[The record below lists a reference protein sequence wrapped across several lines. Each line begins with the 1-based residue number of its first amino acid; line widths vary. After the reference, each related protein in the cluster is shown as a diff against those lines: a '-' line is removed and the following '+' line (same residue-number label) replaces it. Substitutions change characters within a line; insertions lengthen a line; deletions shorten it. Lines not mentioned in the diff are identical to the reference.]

1 MARRACRVSPAGGRA
16 AGAVG
21 IMMRK
26 ILSPDIVIQPSVPR
40 PPPDAVRHGDTP
52 LASPYS
58 MLQLQRDVSL
68 REFNTFGLPAT
79 ARYVVTVD
87 SEAALLDALALPELA
102 GLPRLVL
109 GGGSNLV
116 LTRDFDGVV
125 LRMAIR
131 HRECLPDNPADPCAR
146 YVRGGA
152 GEVWHDFVDWTLS
165 QDCPGLENLA
175 LIPGTLGAAPIQ
187 NIGAYGLELAERFHE
202 VRALDTTTGA
212 FVTLSRDDCA
222 FGYRDSLFKRE
233 PGRYIIV
240 AVTLRLPQPWQAVT
254 GYADVSRTLAEAGIA
269 EPDARQI
276 FDAVVD
282 IRRRKLP
289 DPAQLGNA
297 GSFFKNPVVD
307 GATFEALRA
316 RFPQAVGYAQPDGSW
331 KVAAGWLIDQCGWR
345 GKTVGNAGV
354 HERQALV
361 LVNRGGATG
370 ADIVALARA
379 VQTSVQERFGIAL
392 DPEPLM
398 L

>member
-1 MARRACRVSPAGGRA
+1 
-16 AGAVG
+16 
-21 IMMRK
+21 
-26 ILSPDIVIQPSVPR
+26 
-40 PPPDAVRHGDTP
+40 
-52 LASPYS
+52 

-68 REFNTFGLPAT
+68 RDFNTFGLPAT
-79 ARYVVTVD
+79 ARYVVTID
-87 SEAALLDALALPELA
+87 SEATLLEALAVPELA

-109 GGGSNLV
+109 GGGSNVV

-125 LRMAIR
+125 FRMAIR
-131 HRECLPDNPADPCAR
+131 GRERLADDAHAR

-152 GEVWHDFVDWTLS
+152 GEIWHEFVDWTLS
-165 QDCPGLENLA
+165 QDCAGLENLA

-187 NIGAYGLELAERFHE
+187 NIGAYGLELAERLAH

-212 FVTLSRDDCA
+212 FVTLSRDACA
-222 FGYRDSLFKRE
+222 FGYRDSCFKHE

-240 AVTLRLPQPWQAVT
+240 AVTLRLPRPWQPVT
-254 GYADVSRTLAEAGIA
+254 GYADVARTLAEAGI
-269 EPDARQI
+269 ERPSARQI

-289 DPAQLGNA
+289 DPAELGNA

-307 GATFEALRA
+307 AATFAALRE
-316 RFPQAVGYAQPDGSW
+316 RSPQAVGYAQPDGSW

-345 GKTVGNAGV
+345 GKSLGHAGV

-361 LVNRGGATG
+361 LVNRGGASG

-379 VQTSVQERFGIAL
+379 VQASVQERFGIRL

>member
-1 MARRACRVSPAGGRA
+1 
-16 AGAVG
+16 
-21 IMMRK
+21 
-26 ILSPDIVIQPSVPR
+26 
-40 PPPDAVRHGDTP
+40 
-52 LASPYS
+52 

-79 ARYVVTVD
+79 ARYVVTID
-87 SEAALLDALALPELA
+87 SEAALSAALAMPELA

-109 GGGSNLV
+109 GGGSNIV
-116 LTRDFDGVV
+116 LTRNFDGVV

-131 HRECLPDNPADPCAR
+131 GRERLADVPADPQAR

-187 NIGAYGLELAERFHE
+187 NIGAYGLELAERFFD
-202 VRALDTTTGA
+202 VRALDTTSGE
-212 FVTLSRDDCA
+212 FVTLSRDVCA

-240 AVTLRLPQPWQAVT
+240 SVTLRLPQPWQAVT
-254 GYADVSRTLAEAGIA
+254 GYADVSRTLADAGISQ
-269 EPDARQI
+269 PDARQI
-276 FDAVVD
+276 FDAVVA

-289 DPAQLGNA
+289 DPAVLGNA

-307 GATFEALRA
+307 GATFAALRE
-316 RFPQAVGYAQPDGSW
+316 RFPEAVGYAQPDGTW

-345 GKTVGNAGV
+345 GKSLGRAGV

-361 LVNRGGATG
+361 LVNRGGASG
-370 ADIVALARA
+370 DDIVALARA
-379 VQTSVQERFGIAL
+379 VQASVRDRFGISL
-392 DPEPLM
+392 EPEPLM
-398 L
+398 I

>member
-1 MARRACRVSPAGGRA
+1 
-16 AGAVG
+16 
-21 IMMRK
+21 
-26 ILSPDIVIQPSVPR
+26 
-40 PPPDAVRHGDTP
+40 
-52 LASPYS
+52 

-68 REFNTFGLPAT
+68 RDFNTFGLPAT
-79 ARYVVTVD
+79 ARYVVTID
-87 SEAALLDALALPELA
+87 SEATLLEALAVPELA

-109 GGGSNLV
+109 GGGSNVV

-125 LRMAIR
+125 FRMAIR
-131 HRECLPDNPADPCAR
+131 GRERLADDAHAR

-152 GEVWHDFVDWTLS
+152 GEIWHEFVDWTLS
-165 QDCPGLENLA
+165 QDCAGLENLA

-187 NIGAYGLELAERFHE
+187 NIGAYGLELAERLAH

-212 FVTLSRDDCA
+212 FVTLSRDACA
-222 FGYRDSLFKRE
+222 FGYRDSCFKHE

-240 AVTLRLPQPWQAVT
+240 AVTLRLPRPWQPVT
-254 GYADVSRTLAEAGIA
+254 GYADVARTLAEAGI
-269 EPDARQI
+269 ERPSARQI

-289 DPAQLGNA
+289 DPTELGNA

-307 GATFEALRA
+307 AATFAALRE
-316 RFPQAVGYAQPDGSW
+316 RSPQAVGYAQPDGSW

-345 GKTVGNAGV
+345 GKSLGHAGV

-361 LVNRGGATG
+361 LVNRGGASG

-379 VQTSVQERFGIAL
+379 VQASVQERFGIRL

>member
-1 MARRACRVSPAGGRA
+1 
-16 AGAVG
+16 
-21 IMMRK
+21 
-26 ILSPDIVIQPSVPR
+26 
-40 PPPDAVRHGDTP
+40 
-52 LASPYS
+52 

-68 REFNTFGLPAT
+68 RDFNTFGLPAT
-79 ARYVVTVD
+79 ARYVVTID
-87 SEAALLDALALPELA
+87 SEAALLEALAMPELA
-102 GLPRLVL
+102 GVPRLVL
-109 GGGSNLV
+109 GGGSNVV

-125 LRMAIR
+125 FRMAIR
-131 HRECLPDNPADPCAR
+131 GRERLADDAHAR

-152 GEVWHDFVDWTLS
+152 GEIWHEFVDWTLS
-165 QDCPGLENLA
+165 QDCAGLENLA

-187 NIGAYGLELAERFHE
+187 NIGAYGLELAERLAH
-202 VRALDTTTGA
+202 VRALDTSTGA
-212 FVTLSRDDCA
+212 FVTLSRDACA
-222 FGYRDSLFKRE
+222 FGYRDSCFKHE

-240 AVTLRLPQPWQAVT
+240 AVTLRLPRPWQPVT
-254 GYADVSRTLAEAGIA
+254 GYADVARTLAEAGI
-269 EPDARQI
+269 ERPSARQI

-289 DPAQLGNA
+289 DPAELGNA

-307 GATFEALRA
+307 AATFAALRE
-316 RFPQAVGYAQPDGSW
+316 RSPQAVGYAQPDGSW

-345 GKTVGNAGV
+345 GKSLGHAGV

-361 LVNRGGATG
+361 LVNRGDASG

-379 VQTSVQERFGIAL
+379 VQASVQERFGIRL

>member
-1 MARRACRVSPAGGRA
+1 
-16 AGAVG
+16 
-21 IMMRK
+21 
-26 ILSPDIVIQPSVPR
+26 
-40 PPPDAVRHGDTP
+40 
-52 LASPYS
+52 

-68 REFNTFGLPAT
+68 RDFNTFGLPAT
-79 ARYVVTVD
+79 ARYVVTID
-87 SEAALLDALALPELA
+87 SEAALLEALAMPELA
-102 GLPRLVL
+102 GVPRLVL
-109 GGGSNLV
+109 GGGSNVV

-125 LRMAIR
+125 FRMAIR
-131 HRECLPDNPADPCAR
+131 GRERLADDAHAR

-152 GEVWHDFVDWTLS
+152 GEIWHEFVDWTLS
-165 QDCPGLENLA
+165 QDCAGLENLA
-175 LIPGTLGAAPIQ
+175 LIPGTLGAAPMQ
-187 NIGAYGLELAERFHE
+187 NIGAYGLELAERLAH

-212 FVTLSRDDCA
+212 FVTLSRDACA
-222 FGYRDSLFKRE
+222 FGYRDSCFKHE

-240 AVTLRLPQPWQAVT
+240 AVTLRLPRPWQPVT
-254 GYADVSRTLAEAGIA
+254 GYADVARTLAEAGI
-269 EPDARQI
+269 ERPSARQI

-289 DPAQLGNA
+289 DPAELGNA

-307 GATFEALRA
+307 AATFAALRE
-316 RFPQAVGYAQPDGSW
+316 RSPQAVGYAQPDGSW

-345 GKTVGNAGV
+345 GKSLGHAGV

-361 LVNRGGATG
+361 LVNRGGASG

-379 VQTSVQERFGIAL
+379 VQASVQERFGIRL

>member
-1 MARRACRVSPAGGRA
+1 
-16 AGAVG
+16 
-21 IMMRK
+21 
-26 ILSPDIVIQPSVPR
+26 
-40 PPPDAVRHGDTP
+40 
-52 LASPYS
+52 

-68 REFNTFGLPAT
+68 RDFNTFGLPAT
-79 ARYVVTVD
+79 ARYVVTID
-87 SEAALLDALALPELA
+87 SEAALLEALAMPELA

-109 GGGSNLV
+109 GGGSNVV

-125 LRMAIR
+125 FRMTIR
-131 HRECLPDNPADPCAR
+131 GRERLADDAHAR

-152 GEVWHDFVDWTLS
+152 GEIWHEFVDWTLS
-165 QDCPGLENLA
+165 QDCAGLENLA

-187 NIGAYGLELAERFHE
+187 NIGAYGLELAERLAH
-202 VRALDTTTGA
+202 VRALDTSTGA
-212 FVTLSRDDCA
+212 FVTLSRDACA
-222 FGYRDSLFKRE
+222 FGYRDSCFKHE

-240 AVTLRLPQPWQAVT
+240 AVTLRLPRPWQPVT
-254 GYADVSRTLAEAGIA
+254 GYADVARTLAEAGI
-269 EPDARQI
+269 ERPSAREI

-289 DPAQLGNA
+289 DPAELGNA

-307 GATFEALRA
+307 AATFAALRE
-316 RFPQAVGYAQPDGSW
+316 RSPQAVGYAQPDGSW

-345 GKTVGNAGV
+345 GKSLGHAGV

-361 LVNRGGATG
+361 LVNRGGASG

-379 VQTSVQERFGIAL
+379 VQASVQERFGIRL

>member
-1 MARRACRVSPAGGRA
+1 MPE
-16 AGAVG
+16 
-21 IMMRK
+21 
-26 ILSPDIVIQPSVPR
+26 
-40 PPPDAVRHGDTP
+40 
-52 LASPYS
+52 
-58 MLQLQRDVSL
+58 LQRDVSL
-68 REFNTFGLPAT
+68 REFNTFGLSAK
-79 ARYVVTVD
+79 ARYVVTID
-87 SEAALLDALALPELA
+87 SEAALTDALAMPELA

-109 GGGSNLV
+109 GGGSNVV

-131 HRECLPDNPADPCAR
+131 GRDRLPDDPADPHAR

-187 NIGAYGLELAERFHE
+187 NIGAYGLELAERFAE
-202 VRALDTTTGA
+202 LRALDTTTGE
-212 FVTLSRDDCA
+212 FVTLSRDVCA

-254 GYADVSRTLAEAGIA
+254 GYADVSRTLGEAGV
-269 EPDARQI
+269 ERPDARQI
-276 FDAVVD
+276 FDAVVG

-289 DPAQLGNA
+289 DPAVLGNA

-307 GATFEALRA
+307 AQTFNALRA
-316 RFPQAVGYAQPDGSW
+316 RFPEAVGYAQPDGTW

-345 GKTVGNAGV
+345 GKSLGHAGV

-361 LVNRGGATG
+361 LVNRGGASG

-379 VQTSVQERFGIAL
+379 VQASVKERFGISL

>member
-1 MARRACRVSPAGGRA
+1 
-16 AGAVG
+16 
-21 IMMRK
+21 
-26 ILSPDIVIQPSVPR
+26 
-40 PPPDAVRHGDTP
+40 
-52 LASPYS
+52 
-58 MLQLQRDVSL
+58 MLQLQRDASL

-79 ARYVVTVD
+79 ARYLVTID
-87 SEAALLDALALPELA
+87 SEAALLEALATPELS

-109 GGGSNLV
+109 GGGSNVV

-131 HRECLPDNPADPCAR
+131 GRERLADDAHAR

-187 NIGAYGLELAERFHE
+187 NIGAYGLELAERFAE
-202 VRALDTTTGA
+202 LRALDTATGQ
-212 FVTLSRDDCA
+212 FVRLTREACA

-233 PGRYIIV
+233 PGRYIVV

-254 GYADVSRTLAEAGIA
+254 GYADVSRTLADAGI
-269 EPDARQI
+269 ETPDARQL
-276 FDAVVD
+276 FDAVAG

-289 DPAQLGNA
+289 DPMELGNA

-307 GATFEALRA
+307 AATFAALRE
-316 RFPQAVGYAQPDGSW
+316 RFPQAVGYAQPDGTS

-345 GKTVGNAGV
+345 GKSLGRAGV

-361 LVNRGGATG
+361 LVNRGGASG

-379 VQTSVQERFGIAL
+379 VQASVQARFGITL
-392 DPEPLM
+392 EPEPLV

>member
-1 MARRACRVSPAGGRA
+1 
-16 AGAVG
+16 
-21 IMMRK
+21 
-26 ILSPDIVIQPSVPR
+26 
-40 PPPDAVRHGDTP
+40 
-52 LASPYS
+52 

-68 REFNTFGLPAT
+68 RDFNTFGLPAT
-79 ARYVVTVD
+79 ARYVVTID
-87 SEAALLDALALPELA
+87 SEAALLEALAMPELA
-102 GLPRLVL
+102 GVPRLVL
-109 GGGSNLV
+109 GGGSNVV

-125 LRMAIR
+125 FRMAIR
-131 HRECLPDNPADPCAR
+131 GRERLADDAHAR

-152 GEVWHDFVDWTLS
+152 GEIWHEFVDWTLS
-165 QDCPGLENLA
+165 QDCAGLENLA
-175 LIPGTLGAAPIQ
+175 LIPGTLGAAPMQ
-187 NIGAYGLELAERFHE
+187 NIGAYGLELAERLAH

-212 FVTLSRDDCA
+212 FVTLSRDACA
-222 FGYRDSLFKRE
+222 FGYRDSCFKHE

-240 AVTLRLPQPWQAVT
+240 AVTLRLPRPWQPVT
-254 GYADVSRTLAEAGIA
+254 GYADVARTLAEAGI
-269 EPDARQI
+269 ERPSAREI

-289 DPAQLGNA
+289 DPAELGNA

-307 GATFEALRA
+307 AATFAALRE
-316 RFPQAVGYAQPDGSW
+316 RSPQAVGYAQPDGSW

-345 GKTVGNAGV
+345 GKSLGHAGV

-361 LVNRGGATG
+361 LVNRGGASG

-379 VQTSVQERFGIAL
+379 VQASVQERFGIRL

>member
-1 MARRACRVSPAGGRA
+1 
-16 AGAVG
+16 
-21 IMMRK
+21 
-26 ILSPDIVIQPSVPR
+26 
-40 PPPDAVRHGDTP
+40 
-52 LASPYS
+52 

-68 REFNTFGLPAT
+68 RELNTFGLPAT
-79 ARYVVTVD
+79 ARFVVTID
-87 SEAALLDALALPELA
+87 SEAALVEALAMPELA

-109 GGGSNLV
+109 GGGSNVV

-131 HRECLPDNPADPCAR
+131 GRERLADDAHAR

-152 GEVWHDFVDWTLS
+152 GEVWHEFVDWTLT

-187 NIGAYGLELAERFHE
+187 NIGAYGLELAERLAE
-202 VRALDTTTGA
+202 VRALDTTTGL
-212 FVTLSRDDCA
+212 FVRLTREACA

-240 AVTLRLPQPWQAVT
+240 GVTLRLPQPWQPVT
-254 GYADVSRTLAEAGIA
+254 GYADVSRTLAEAGIDR
-269 EPDARQI
+269 PDARQI
-276 FDAVVD
+276 FDAVAD

-289 DPAQLGNA
+289 DPLELGNA
-297 GSFFKNPVVD
+297 GSFFKNPVVEA
-307 GATFEALRA
+307 ATFAALRE
-316 RFPQAVGYAQPDGSW
+316 RFPQTVGYAQPDGTW

-345 GKTVGNAGV
+345 GKSLGQAGV

-379 VQTSVQERFGIAL
+379 VQASVQERFGVAL
-392 DPEPLM
+392 EPEPLM

>member
-1 MARRACRVSPAGGRA
+1 
-16 AGAVG
+16 
-21 IMMRK
+21 
-26 ILSPDIVIQPSVPR
+26 
-40 PPPDAVRHGDTP
+40 
-52 LASPYS
+52 

-68 REFNTFGLPAT
+68 RDFNTFGLPAT
-79 ARYVVTVD
+79 ARYVVTID
-87 SEAALLDALALPELA
+87 SEATLLEALAVPELA

-109 GGGSNLV
+109 GGGSNVV

-125 LRMAIR
+125 FRMAIR
-131 HRECLPDNPADPCAR
+131 GRERLADDAHAR

-152 GEVWHDFVDWTLS
+152 GEIWHEFVDWTLS
-165 QDCPGLENLA
+165 QDCAGLENLA

-187 NIGAYGLELAERFHE
+187 NIGAYGLELAERLAH
-202 VRALDTTTGA
+202 VRALDTATGA
-212 FVTLSRDDCA
+212 FVTLSRDACA
-222 FGYRDSLFKRE
+222 FGYRDSCFKHE

-240 AVTLRLPQPWQAVT
+240 AVTLRLPRPWQPVT
-254 GYADVSRTLAEAGIA
+254 GYADVARTLAEAGI
-269 EPDARQI
+269 ERPSAREI

-289 DPAQLGNA
+289 DPAELGNA

-307 GATFEALRA
+307 AATFAALRE
-316 RFPQAVGYAQPDGSW
+316 RSPQAVGYAQPDGSW

-345 GKTVGNAGV
+345 GKSLGHAGV

-361 LVNRGGATG
+361 LVNRGGASG

-379 VQTSVQERFGIAL
+379 VQASVQERFGIRL

>member
-1 MARRACRVSPAGGRA
+1 
-16 AGAVG
+16 
-21 IMMRK
+21 
-26 ILSPDIVIQPSVPR
+26 
-40 PPPDAVRHGDTP
+40 
-52 LASPYS
+52 

-68 REFNTFGLPAT
+68 RDFNTFGLPAT
-79 ARYVVTVD
+79 ARYVVTID
-87 SEAALLDALALPELA
+87 SEAALLEALAMPELA
-102 GLPRLVL
+102 GVPRLVL
-109 GGGSNLV
+109 GGGSNVV

-125 LRMAIR
+125 FRMAIR
-131 HRECLPDNPADPCAR
+131 GRERLADDAHAR

-152 GEVWHDFVDWTLS
+152 GEIWHEFVDWTLS
-165 QDCPGLENLA
+165 QDCAGLENLA

-187 NIGAYGLELAERFHE
+187 NIGAYGLELAERLAH
-202 VRALDTTTGA
+202 VRALDTSTGA
-212 FVTLSRDDCA
+212 FVTLSRDACA
-222 FGYRDSLFKRE
+222 FGYRDSCFKHE

-240 AVTLRLPQPWQAVT
+240 AVTLRLPRPWQPVT
-254 GYADVSRTLAEAGIA
+254 GYADVARTLAEAGI
-269 EPDARQI
+269 ERPSAREI

-289 DPAQLGNA
+289 DPAELGNA

-307 GATFEALRA
+307 AATFAALRE
-316 RFPQAVGYAQPDGSW
+316 RSPQAVGYAQPDGSW

-345 GKTVGNAGV
+345 GKSLGHAGV

-361 LVNRGGATG
+361 LVNRGGASG

-379 VQTSVQERFGIAL
+379 VQASVQERFGIRL

>member
-1 MARRACRVSPAGGRA
+1 MP
-16 AGAVG
+16 
-21 IMMRK
+21 
-26 ILSPDIVIQPSVPR
+26 
-40 PPPDAVRHGDTP
+40 
-52 LASPYS
+52 
-58 MLQLQRDVSL
+58 QLQRDVSL
-68 REFNTFGLPAT
+68 RDFNTFGLPAA
-79 ARYVVTVD
+79 ARYVVTID
-87 SEAALLDALALPELA
+87 SEAALLDALAMPELA

-109 GGGSNLV
+109 GGGSNVV

-131 HRECLPDNPADPCAR
+131 GRERLADNPADPHAR

-152 GEVWHDFVDWTLS
+152 GEVWHDFVDWSLS
-165 QDCPGLENLA
+165 QDCAGLENLA

-187 NIGAYGLELAERFHE
+187 NIGAYGLELAERFFE

-212 FVTLSRDDCA
+212 FVTLTRDVCA

-254 GYADVSRTLAEAGIA
+254 GYADVSRTLAEAGI
-269 EPDARQI
+269 EQPTARQI

-289 DPAQLGNA
+289 DPAALGNA

-307 GATFEALRA
+307 AGTFDSLRG
-316 RFPQAVGYAQPDGSW
+316 RFPQAVGYVQPDGTW

-345 GKTVGNAGV
+345 GKSLGHAGV

-361 LVNRGGATG
+361 LVNRGGASG

-379 VQTSVQERFGIAL
+379 VQASVQERFGIAL
-392 DPEPLM
+392 EPEPLM

>member
-1 MARRACRVSPAGGRA
+1 
-16 AGAVG
+16 
-21 IMMRK
+21 
-26 ILSPDIVIQPSVPR
+26 
-40 PPPDAVRHGDTP
+40 
-52 LASPYS
+52 

-68 REFNTFGLPAT
+68 RDFNTFGLPAT
-79 ARYVVTVD
+79 ARYVVTID
-87 SEAALLDALALPELA
+87 SEAALLEALAMPELA
-102 GLPRLVL
+102 GVPRLVL
-109 GGGSNLV
+109 GGGSNVV

-125 LRMAIR
+125 FRMAIR
-131 HRECLPDNPADPCAR
+131 GRERLADDAHAR

-152 GEVWHDFVDWTLS
+152 GEIWHEFVDWTLS
-165 QDCPGLENLA
+165 QDCAGLENLA

-187 NIGAYGLELAERFHE
+187 NIGAYGLELAERLAH
-202 VRALDTTTGA
+202 VRALDTSTGA
-212 FVTLSRDDCA
+212 FVTLSRDACA
-222 FGYRDSLFKRE
+222 FGYRDSCFKHE

-240 AVTLRLPQPWQAVT
+240 AVTLRLPRPWQPVT
-254 GYADVSRTLAEAGIA
+254 GYADVARTLAEAGI
-269 EPDARQI
+269 ERPSARQI

-289 DPAQLGNA
+289 DPAELGNA

-307 GATFEALRA
+307 AATFAALRE
-316 RFPQAVGYAQPDGSW
+316 RSPQAVGYAQPDGSW

-345 GKTVGNAGV
+345 GKSLGKAGV

-361 LVNRGGATG
+361 LVNRGGASG

-379 VQTSVQERFGIAL
+379 VQASVQERFGIRL

>member
-1 MARRACRVSPAGGRA
+1 MP
-16 AGAVG
+16 
-21 IMMRK
+21 
-26 ILSPDIVIQPSVPR
+26 
-40 PPPDAVRHGDTP
+40 
-52 LASPYS
+52 
-58 MLQLQRDVSL
+58 QLQRDVSL
-68 REFNTFGLPAT
+68 RDFNTFGLPAA
-79 ARYVVTVD
+79 ARYVVTID
-87 SEAALLDALALPELA
+87 SEAALLEALAMPELA

-109 GGGSNLV
+109 GGGSNVV

-131 HRECLPDNPADPCAR
+131 GRERLADHPADPHAR

-165 QDCPGLENLA
+165 QDCAGLENLA

-187 NIGAYGLELAERFHE
+187 NIGAYGLELAERCFA

-212 FVTLSRDDCA
+212 FVTLTHDVCA

-254 GYADVSRTLAEAGIA
+254 GYADVSRTLAEAGI
-269 EPDARQI
+269 ERPTARQI
-276 FDAVVD
+276 FDAVVE

-289 DPAQLGNA
+289 DPAELGNA

-307 GATFEALRA
+307 AGTFDSLRG
-316 RFPQAVGYAQPDGSW
+316 RFPQAVGYVQPDGTW

-345 GKTVGNAGV
+345 GKSLGHAGV

-361 LVNRGGATG
+361 LVNRGGASG

-379 VQTSVQERFGIAL
+379 VQASVQERFGIAL
-392 DPEPLM
+392 EPEPLM

>member
-1 MARRACRVSPAGGRA
+1 
-16 AGAVG
+16 
-21 IMMRK
+21 
-26 ILSPDIVIQPSVPR
+26 
-40 PPPDAVRHGDTP
+40 
-52 LASPYS
+52 

-68 REFNTFGLPAT
+68 RDFNTFGLPAS
-79 ARYVVTVD
+79 ARYVVTID
-87 SEAALLDALALPELA
+87 SEAALLEALAMPELA
-102 GLPRLVL
+102 GVPRLVL
-109 GGGSNLV
+109 GGGSNVV

-125 LRMAIR
+125 FRMAIR
-131 HRECLPDNPADPCAR
+131 GRERLADDVHAR

-152 GEVWHDFVDWTLS
+152 GEVWHDFVDWALA
-165 QDCPGLENLA
+165 QGCAGLENLA

-187 NIGAYGLELAERFHE
+187 NIGAYGLELAERLAH

-212 FVTLSRDDCA
+212 FVTLSREECA
-222 FGYRDSLFKRE
+222 FGYRDSCFKHE

-240 AVTLRLPQPWQAVT
+240 AVTLRLPQPWQPVT
-254 GYADVSRTLAEAGIA
+254 GYADVARTLAEAGIDR
-269 EPDARQI
+269 PSARQI

-289 DPAQLGNA
+289 DPAELGNA

-307 GATFEALRA
+307 AATFAALRE
-316 RFPQAVGYAQPDGSW
+316 RSPQAVGYAQPDGSW

-345 GKTVGNAGV
+345 GKSLGKAGV

-361 LVNRGGATG
+361 LVNRGGASG

-379 VQTSVQERFGIAL
+379 VQASVQERFGIRL

>member
-1 MARRACRVSPAGGRA
+1 MV
-16 AGAVG
+16 
-21 IMMRK
+21 RK
-26 ILSPDIVIQPSVPR
+26 ILSPDIVIQPPVPR
-40 PPPDAVRHGDTP
+40 PFLTLGDGGTHG
-52 LASPYS
+52 SPTDFS
-58 MLQLQRDVSL
+58 RDFMPQLQRDVSL

-79 ARYVVTVD
+79 ARFVVTID
-87 SEAALLDALALPELA
+87 SEAALLDALAMPELA

-109 GGGSNLV
+109 GGGSNVV

-125 LRMAIR
+125 FRMAIR
-131 HRECLPDNPADPCAR
+131 GRERLADDAHAR

-187 NIGAYGLELAERFHE
+187 NIGAYGLELAERFAE
-202 VRALDTTTGA
+202 VRALDTATGT
-212 FVTLSRDDCA
+212 FVSLSREACA
-222 FGYRDSLFKRE
+222 FGYRDSCFKRE

-240 AVTLRLPQPWQAVT
+240 SVTLRLPQPWQPVT
-254 GYADVSRTLAEAGIA
+254 GYADVSHMLAQAGIA
-269 EPDARQI
+269 QPNARQI
-276 FDAVVD
+276 FEAVVD

-289 DPAQLGNA
+289 DPADLGNA

-307 GATFEALRA
+307 AARFAALRE
-316 RFPQAVGYAQPDGSW
+316 RCPQAVGYVQPDGTW

-345 GKTVGNAGV
+345 GKSLGHAGV

-361 LVNRGGATG
+361 LVNRGGASG
-370 ADIVALARA
+370 AEIVALAHA
-379 VQTSVQERFGIAL
+379 VQDSVQARFGIAL
-392 DPEPLM
+392 EPEPLM

>member
-1 MARRACRVSPAGGRA
+1 
-16 AGAVG
+16 
-21 IMMRK
+21 
-26 ILSPDIVIQPSVPR
+26 
-40 PPPDAVRHGDTP
+40 
-52 LASPYS
+52 

-79 ARYVVTVD
+79 ARYFVTID
-87 SEAALLDALALPELA
+87 SEAALVAALAMPELA

-109 GGGSNLV
+109 GGGSNVV

-125 LRMAIR
+125 LKMAIR
-131 HRECLPDNPADPCAR
+131 ARERLADDTGAS

-152 GEVWHDFVDWTLS
+152 GEVWHDFVGWTLA
-165 QDCPGLENLA
+165 QGCPGLENLA

-187 NIGAYGLELAERFHE
+187 NIGAYGLELAERFASL
-202 VRALDTTTGA
+202 RALDTATGA
-212 FVTLSRDDCA
+212 FVTLDREACA

-240 AVTLRLPQPWQAVT
+240 SVTLRLPRPWQAVT
-254 GYADVSRTLAEAGIA
+254 GYADVSRTFADAGVEAPSA
-269 EPDARQI
+269 VQI
-276 FDAVVD
+276 FEAVAD

-289 DPAQLGNA
+289 DPLELGNA

-307 GATFEALRA
+307 AQTFASLRE
-316 RFPQAVGYAQPDGSW
+316 RFAQIVGYAQPDGTW

-345 GKTVGNAGV
+345 GKSLDNAAAAAV

-361 LVNRGGATG
+361 LVNRGGASG
-370 ADIVALARA
+370 ADIVALAKA
-379 VQTSVQERFGIAL
+379 VQASVQARFGITL
-392 DPEPLM
+392 EPEPLM

>member
-1 MARRACRVSPAGGRA
+1 
-16 AGAVG
+16 
-21 IMMRK
+21 
-26 ILSPDIVIQPSVPR
+26 
-40 PPPDAVRHGDTP
+40 
-52 LASPYS
+52 

-68 REFNTFGLPAT
+68 RDFNTFGLPAT
-79 ARYVVTVD
+79 ARYVVTID
-87 SEAALLDALALPELA
+87 SEAALLEALAMPELA
-102 GLPRLVL
+102 GVPRLVL
-109 GGGSNLV
+109 GGGSNVV

-125 LRMAIR
+125 FRMAIR
-131 HRECLPDNPADPCAR
+131 GRERLADDAHAR

-152 GEVWHDFVDWTLS
+152 GEIWHEFVDWTLS
-165 QDCPGLENLA
+165 QDCAGLENLA

-187 NIGAYGLELAERFHE
+187 NIGAYGLELAERLAH
-202 VRALDTTTGA
+202 VRALDTSTGA
-212 FVTLSRDDCA
+212 FVTLSRDACA
-222 FGYRDSLFKRE
+222 FGYRDSCFKHE

-240 AVTLRLPQPWQAVT
+240 AVTLRLPRPWQPVT
-254 GYADVSRTLAEAGIA
+254 GYADVARTLAEAGI
-269 EPDARQI
+269 ERPSARQI

-289 DPAQLGNA
+289 DPAELGNA

-307 GATFEALRA
+307 AATFAALRE
-316 RFPQAVGYAQPDGSW
+316 RSPQAVGYAQPDGSW

-345 GKTVGNAGV
+345 GKSLGHAGV

-361 LVNRGGATG
+361 LVNRGGVSG

-379 VQTSVQERFGIAL
+379 VQASVQERFGIRL

>member
-1 MARRACRVSPAGGRA
+1 MP
-16 AGAVG
+16 
-21 IMMRK
+21 
-26 ILSPDIVIQPSVPR
+26 
-40 PPPDAVRHGDTP
+40 
-52 LASPYS
+52 
-58 MLQLQRDVSL
+58 QLQRDVSL
-68 REFNTFGLPAT
+68 RELNTFGLPAT
-79 ARYVVTVD
+79 ARYVVTID
-87 SEAALLDALALPELA
+87 SEAALVEALAMPELA

-109 GGGSNLV
+109 GGGSNVV

-131 HRECLPDNPADPCAR
+131 GRERLADPVDGTQAR

-152 GEVWHDFVDWTLS
+152 GEVWHDFVDWTLA

-187 NIGAYGLELAERFHE
+187 NIGAYGLELAERFAE

-212 FVTLSRDDCA
+212 FVTLTRDDCA

-240 AVTLRLPQPWQAVT
+240 SVTLRLPQPWQPVT
-254 GYADVSRTLAEAGIA
+254 GYADVSRTLAEAGI
-269 EPDARQI
+269 EQPVARQI
-276 FDAVVD
+276 FDVVVD

-289 DPAQLGNA
+289 DPAALGNA

-307 GATFEALRA
+307 AATFAALRQ
-316 RFPQAVGYAQPDGSW
+316 RSPQAVGYAQPDGSW

-345 GKTVGNAGV
+345 GKSLGQAGV

-361 LVNRGGATG
+361 LVNRGGASG
-370 ADIVALARA
+370 ADIVALSRA
-379 VQTSVQERFGIAL
+379 VQASVQERFGITL
-392 DPEPLM
+392 EPEPLM

>member
-1 MARRACRVSPAGGRA
+1 
-16 AGAVG
+16 
-21 IMMRK
+21 
-26 ILSPDIVIQPSVPR
+26 
-40 PPPDAVRHGDTP
+40 
-52 LASPYS
+52 

-68 REFNTFGLPAT
+68 RDFNTFGLPAT
-79 ARYVVTVD
+79 ARYVVTID
-87 SEAALLDALALPELA
+87 SEAALLEALAMPELA
-102 GLPRLVL
+102 GVPRLVL
-109 GGGSNLV
+109 GGGSNVV

-125 LRMAIR
+125 FRMAIR
-131 HRECLPDNPADPCAR
+131 GRERLADDAHAR

-152 GEVWHDFVDWTLS
+152 GEIWHEFVDWTLS
-165 QDCPGLENLA
+165 QDCAGLENLA

-187 NIGAYGLELAERFHE
+187 NIGAYGLELAERLAH

-212 FVTLSRDDCA
+212 FVTLSRDACA
-222 FGYRDSLFKRE
+222 FGYRDSCFKHE

-240 AVTLRLPQPWQAVT
+240 AVTLRLPRPWQPVT
-254 GYADVSRTLAEAGIA
+254 GYADVARTLAEAGI
-269 EPDARQI
+269 ERPSARQI

-289 DPAQLGNA
+289 DPAELGNA

-307 GATFEALRA
+307 AATFAALRE
-316 RFPQAVGYAQPDGSW
+316 RSPHAVGYAQPDGSW

-345 GKTVGNAGV
+345 GKSLGHAGV

-361 LVNRGGATG
+361 LVNRGGASG

-379 VQTSVQERFGIAL
+379 VQASVQERFGIRL

>member
-1 MARRACRVSPAGGRA
+1 MP
-16 AGAVG
+16 
-21 IMMRK
+21 
-26 ILSPDIVIQPSVPR
+26 
-40 PPPDAVRHGDTP
+40 
-52 LASPYS
+52 
-58 MLQLQRDVSL
+58 QLQRDVSL

-79 ARYVVTVD
+79 ARYVVTID
-87 SEAALLDALALPELA
+87 SEAALLDALAMPELA

-109 GGGSNLV
+109 GGGSNIV

-131 HRECLPDNPADPCAR
+131 GRERLADNPADPHAR

-187 NIGAYGLELAERFHE
+187 NIGAYGLELAERFSE
-202 VRALDTTTGA
+202 VRALDTTTGE
-212 FVTLSRDDCA
+212 FVTLARDVCA

-240 AVTLRLPQPWQAVT
+240 AVTLRLPQPWQPVT
-254 GYADVSRTLAEAGIA
+254 GYADVSRTLAEAGI
-269 EPDARQI
+269 EQPGARQI

-289 DPAQLGNA
+289 DPAELGNA

-307 GATFEALRA
+307 AATFDALRA
-316 RFPQAVGYAQPDGSW
+316 RFPQAVGYAQPDGAW

-345 GKTVGNAGV
+345 GKSQGQAGV

-361 LVNRGGATG
+361 LVNRGGASG
-370 ADIVALARA
+370 ADIVTLARA
-379 VQTSVQERFGIAL
+379 VQASVQERFGIAL
-392 DPEPLM
+392 EPEPLM

>member
-1 MARRACRVSPAGGRA
+1 
-16 AGAVG
+16 
-21 IMMRK
+21 
-26 ILSPDIVIQPSVPR
+26 
-40 PPPDAVRHGDTP
+40 
-52 LASPYS
+52 

-68 REFNTFGLPAT
+68 RDFNTFGLPAT
-79 ARYVVTVD
+79 ARYVVTID
-87 SEAALLDALALPELA
+87 SEATLLEALAVPELA

-109 GGGSNLV
+109 GGGSNVV

-125 LRMAIR
+125 FRMAIR
-131 HRECLPDNPADPCAR
+131 GRERLADDAHAR

-152 GEVWHDFVDWTLS
+152 GEIWHEFVDWTLS
-165 QDCPGLENLA
+165 QDCAGLENLA

-187 NIGAYGLELAERFHE
+187 NIGAYGLELAERLAH
-202 VRALDTTTGA
+202 VRALDTSTGA
-212 FVTLSRDDCA
+212 FVTLSRDACA
-222 FGYRDSLFKRE
+222 FGYRDSCFKHE

-240 AVTLRLPQPWQAVT
+240 AVTLRLPRPWQPVT
-254 GYADVSRTLAEAGIA
+254 GYADVARTLAEAGI
-269 EPDARQI
+269 ERPSAREI

-289 DPAQLGNA
+289 DPAELGNA

-307 GATFEALRA
+307 AATFAALRE
-316 RFPQAVGYAQPDGSW
+316 RSPQAVGYAQPDGSW

-345 GKTVGNAGV
+345 GKSLGHAGV

-361 LVNRGGATG
+361 LVNRGGASG

-379 VQTSVQERFGIAL
+379 VQASVQERFGIRL